1 MTDGT
6 STNDSA
12 PTNESA
18 PTNDGASATLG
29 RWRPVLVRGGL
40 ALLGILHVSWGV
52 PAVLAPRWFFDNFP
66 GFGLAWTAGYP
77 PYNSHL
83 MTDVG
88 AAFLTLGVMLL
99 AAARFDD
106 RRVTAVV
113 LTGLLIFSTVHLVF
127 HLGHVGTLSS
137 ADLLASRGTLLLGV
151 LGPGALLMLDRH
163 RRA

>member
-1 MTDGT
+1 MTDR
-6 STNDSA
+6 
-12 PTNESA
+12 
-18 PTNDGASATLG
+18 
-29 RWRPVLVRGGL
+29 RWRRLLVRGGL
-40 ALLGILHVSWGV
+40 VLLGILHVSWGV

-66 GFGLAWTAGYP
+66 GFGLSWTAGYP
-77 PYNSHL
+77 PYNPHL

-99 AAARFDD
+99 AAAWLDD

-113 LTGLLIFSTVHLVF
+113 LAGLLVFSTVHLVF
-127 HLGHVGTLSS
+127 HLAHAGTLSS

-151 LGPGALLMLDRH
+151 LGPGALLVLDRG